1 MMFGMVNDNCEAI
14 IKIAV
19 GRVDSPKIMLDAV
32 IDTGFTSFLSLPTSI
47 IESLELPWSCRDVGT
62 LGDGSEVV
70 FEMYTASVIWDGQ
83 IQIVDVAASEAEPL
97 VGMNLLYGY
106 DLRIQAI
113 EGGTVSIQSLSEQQ

>member
-1 MMFGMVNDNCEAI
+1 MMFGVVNDNCEAI

-47 IESLELPWSCRDVGT
+47 IESLELSWSCRDVGT

-97 VGMNLLYGY
+97 VG
-106 DLRIQAI
+106 
-113 EGGTVSIQSLSEQQ
+113 